1 MDKRNFIK
9 TLGALSLSPLASAN
23 RFNKLELISDKLPYI
38 KNDEK
43 LWETVRS
50 HFTLK
55 NEYINLESGYYNII
69 PNPVLNHFIDHVKH
83 VNIEGSYY
91 MRNSLNDDKDRVT
104 LELSELVGST
114 PDQIAITRNATESL
128 DLIISG
134 FPWKKGDEAIYAK
147 QDYGTMKEM
156 FEQISNRYGV
166 VNKIIS
172 IPNHPKNDK
181 EIVSLYESQ
190 ITRKTKLIMV
200 CHMINIT
207 GQILPIKKIC
217 KMAHSYGVEV
227 MVDGAHC
234 VGHFNFSIDE
244 LNCDYYGSSLHKW
257 LATPLGAGLLYVNKK
272 STHKIWPLLA
282 NGNINKKDIKRLNH
296 IGTHPVHTDLAIS
309 NSIDYL
315 NWIGI
320 ERKEKRMRFL
330 QRYWSDKLRNQKNI
344 LVNTPEDISRSCGIG
359 NVGVT
364 NISPSQMSNLLFDKY
379 NIFTVAIDY
388 ANVKG
393 CRISPNIFTTT
404 KELDKFVDAVKEIS
418 KTLT

>member
-1 MDKRNFIK
+1 MDKRRFIK
-9 TLGALSLSPLASAN
+9 SLGALSVSPLISAS
-23 RFNKLELISDKLPYI
+23 EISDFKPISKNLPVI
-38 KNDEK
+38 NNEDEFWK
-43 LWETVRS
+43 TVRS
-50 HFTLK
+50 HYTLK
-55 NEYINLESGYYNII
+55 DEYINLESGYYNII
-69 PNPVLNHFIDHVKH
+69 PDPILDHFINHVKH

-91 MRNSLNDDKDRVT
+91 MRKALNKNKDRVT
-104 LELSELVGST
+104 SELANLVGST

-128 DLIISG
+128 DLVISG

-156 FEQISNRYGV
+156 FEQISDRYGV

-172 IPNHPKNDK
+172 VPNHPKNDE

-190 ITRKTKLIMV
+190 ITSKTKLIMV

-217 KMAHSYGVEV
+217 EMAHSYGVEV

-234 VGHFNFSIDE
+234 VGHFNFSIDDF
-244 LNCDYYGSSLHKW
+244 NCDYYGSSLHKW
-257 LATPLGAGLLYVNKK
+257 LATPLGAGLLYVNKNK
-272 STHKIWPLLA
+272 TQRIWPLLA
-282 NGNINKKDIKRLNH
+282 NGNNDMSDIKRLNH

-309 NSIDYL
+309 NSIDYIK
-315 NWIGI
+315 WIGMD
-320 ERKEKRMRFL
+320 RKENRMRFL
-330 QRYWSDKLRNQKNI
+330 QRYWSDQLRNIKNVV
-344 LVNTPEDISRSCGIG
+344 VNTPIDMQRSCGIG
-359 NVGVT
+359 NVGLT
-364 NISPSQMSNLLFDKY
+364 NMSPSKMENILFDKY

-404 KELDKFVDAVKEIS
+404 EELDIFVKAVKEMS
-418 KTLT
+418 LV

>member
-1 MDKRNFIK
+1 MDKRRFIK
-9 TLGALSLSPLASAN
+9 SLGALSFSPLVFAN
-23 RFNKLELISDKLPYI
+23 ELTDFKPISKTLQFINNEDKLW
-38 KNDEK
+38 K
-43 LWETVRS
+43 TVRS
-50 HFTLK
+50 HYTLK
-55 NEYINLESGYYNII
+55 EEYINLESGYYNII
-69 PNPVLNHFIDHVKH
+69 PNPILEHFINHVKH
-83 VNIEGSYY
+83 VNIEGSFY
-91 MRNSLNDDKDRVT
+91 MRKDLNKNKDRVT
-104 LELSELVGST
+104 NELANLVGSS

-128 DLIISG
+128 DLVISG

-166 VNKIIS
+166 VNKVIS
-172 IPNHPKNDK
+172 VPNHPKNDE

-190 ITRKTKLIMV
+190 ITSKTKLIMV

-217 KMAHSYGVEV
+217 EMAHNYGVEV

-234 VGHFNFSIDE
+234 VGHFDFSIDDF
-244 LNCDYYGSSLHKW
+244 NCDYYGSSLHKW
-257 LATPLGAGLLYVNKK
+257 LATPLGAGLLYVNKNK
-272 STHKIWPLLA
+272 THKIWPLLA
-282 NGNINKKDIKRLNH
+282 NGNTNKSDIKRLNH

-315 NWIGI
+315 KWIGM

-330 QRYWSDKLRNQKNI
+330 QRYWSDKLRNVKNVI
-344 LVNTPEDISRSCGIG
+344 VNTPLDIDRSCGIG
-359 NVGVT
+359 NVGLT
-364 NISPSQMSNLLFDKY
+364 NMSPSKMEDLLFQKY
-379 NIFTVAIDY
+379 KIFTVAIDY

-404 KELDKFVDAVKEIS
+404 KELDSFVEAVKELS
-418 KTLT
+418 LA

>member
-1 MDKRNFIK
+1 MDKRRFIK
-9 TLGALSLSPLASAN
+9 SLGALSFSPFISAN
-23 RFNKLELISDKLPYI
+23 QLNDFKPISKILPVINNEDELWD
-38 KNDEK
+38 
-43 LWETVRS
+43 TVRS
-50 HFTLK
+50 HYILK
-55 NEYINLESGYYNII
+55 EEYINLESGYYNII
-69 PNPVLNHFIDHVKH
+69 PNPILEHFINHVKH
-83 VNIEGSYY
+83 VNIEGSFY
-91 MRNSLNDDKDRVT
+91 MRKNLNKNKDRVT
-104 LELSELVGST
+104 SELANLVGST

-128 DLIISG
+128 DLVISG

-166 VNKIIS
+166 VNKVIS
-172 IPNHPKNDK
+172 VPNHPKNDE

-190 ITRKTKLIMV
+190 ITSKTKLIMV

-217 KMAHSYGVEV
+217 EMAHNYGVEV

-234 VGHFNFSIDE
+234 VGHFDFSIDDF
-244 LNCDYYGSSLHKW
+244 NCDYYGSSLHKW
-257 LATPLGAGLLYVNKK
+257 LATPLGAGLLYVNKNK
-272 STHKIWPLLA
+272 THKIWPLLA
-282 NGNINKKDIKRLNH
+282 NGNTNKSDIKRLNH

-315 NWIGI
+315 KWIGM

-330 QRYWSDKLRNQKNI
+330 QRYWSNKLRNVKNVI
-344 LVNTPEDISRSCGIG
+344 VNTPLDIDRSCGIG
-359 NVGVT
+359 NVGLT
-364 NISPSQMSNLLFDKY
+364 NMSPSKMEDLLFEKY
-379 NIFTVAIDY
+379 KIFTVAIDY

-404 KELDKFVDAVKEIS
+404 KELDSFVDAVKELS
-418 KTLT
+418 LV

>member
-1 MDKRNFIK
+1 MDKRSFIK
-9 TLGALSLSPLASAN
+9 SLGALSFSPLISAN
-23 RFNKLELISDKLPYI
+23 QLSDFKPISKTLPVINNEDELWD
-38 KNDEK
+38 
-43 LWETVRS
+43 TVRS
-50 HFTLK
+50 HYTLK
-55 NEYINLESGYYNII
+55 EEYINLESGYYNII
-69 PNPVLNHFIDHVKH
+69 PNPILEHFINHVKH
-83 VNIEGSYY
+83 VNIEGSFY
-91 MRNSLNDDKDRVT
+91 MRKNLNKNKDRVT
-104 LELSELVGST
+104 SELANLVGSS

-128 DLIISG
+128 DLVISG

-166 VNKIIS
+166 VNKVIS
-172 IPNHPKNDK
+172 VPNHPKNDE

-190 ITRKTKLIMV
+190 ITSKTKLIMV

-217 KMAHSYGVEV
+217 KMAHNYGVEV

-234 VGHFNFSIDE
+234 VGHFDFSIDDF
-244 LNCDYYGSSLHKW
+244 NCDYYGSSLHKW
-257 LATPLGAGLLYVNKK
+257 LATPLGAGLLYVNKNK
-272 STHKIWPLLA
+272 THKIWPLLA
-282 NGNINKKDIKRLNH
+282 NGNTNKSDIKRLNH

-315 NWIGI
+315 KWIGM

-330 QRYWSDKLRNQKNI
+330 QRYWSDKLRNVKNI
-344 LVNTPEDISRSCGIG
+344 IVNTPLDIDRSCGIG
-359 NVGVT
+359 NVGLT
-364 NISPSQMSNLLFDKY
+364 NMSPSKMEDLLFQKY
-379 NIFTVAIDY
+379 KIFTVAIDY

-404 KELDKFVDAVKEIS
+404 KELDIFVEAVKELS
-418 KTLT
+418 LV